1 MIVLPLLFLVQAQ
14 SLDQARLDS
23 VASMRAA
30 ARVAVT
36 SAPTYSGVASQTTI
50 ETPRLTGR
58 PVIDG
63 ILNDVQWTQAAR
75 LTGFS
80 QYNPVDGK
88 PAEDST
94 VAFVWYADDAIYFGV
109 RAYAPPGTVHGTLAD
124 RDKITNDDHI
134 QFILDT
140 YNDNRRAFVFAVNP
154 LGIQSDGVRSEGNS
168 GGRMMMMMGGGGGG
182 GGGAGGSGVSRL
194 NLTNADLS
202 QDMIWESK
210 GRITDFG
217 YEVEVRIPFKAVRFL
232 PNTHAWGINVVRN
245 TQRNNFQD
253 SWAPVRRGN
262 TSILVQSGRL
272 NAIHD
277 LKRGLVLDVTPVV
290 TSLTSGAPTPIPGTT
305 TNYFNYTSQQRFGG
319 DVRWGL
325 TPNLTLNGTMRPDF
339 SQVEADAGQIPGD
352 VRFSLFFP
360 ELRPFFV
367 EGGENFDAPQQ
378 LVYTRN
384 IVQPVAATK
393 LTGKVGSTDIAVLSA
408 MDGREYSASQT
419 QNPLFNVLRLRR
431 DMGAQSTMGFVLT
444 DRHEGNNFNRVGAVD
459 GRFVFRSV
467 YALAIQAGASQTDTG
482 SGPNFGRLWD
492 ASIDRSGRAYGF
504 RNSLKGLSREFGSR
518 VGFVNRTNV
527 VDYNGNQRYSW
538 FGARGSRVEQVMYS
552 LNGSSI
558 WNYADF
564 FRGAVPLE
572 MRGSLSATAQLRGG
586 WSVSVT
592 PSLTSDRFD
601 STSYAS
607 YYLAR
612 PHGATT
618 DTVKFRP
625 GPTVTSLQWQGRI
638 STPQFSTFAA
648 NVSSTYGTDAE
659 YLESAVA
666 TRLDVSANLDLRP
679 TSSMR
684 ATLTM
689 LHQEFRRERDKSA
702 ILMTNIPRLR
712 VEYQLTRTLLARFV
726 GQYENRTRDAYRD
739 PVTNAPILF
748 KSSTGKF
755 SATSRT
761 VTNNMRAD
769 WLIAYLPSPGRVI
782 YVGYGASLTQTDP
795 FSFSDRPERTSDGLF
810 VKLSYQFR
818 VQ

>member
-1 MIVLPLLFLVQAQ
+1 MKSGGSRTGAVGSATTVNCAIV
-14 SLDQARLDS
+14 
-23 VASMRAA
+23 
-30 ARVAVT
+30 
-36 SAPTYSGVASQTTI
+36 G
-50 ETPRLTGR
+50 
-58 PVIDG
+58 
-63 ILNDVQWTQAAR
+63 
-75 LTGFS
+75 
-80 QYNPVDGK
+80 
-88 PAEDST
+88 
-94 VAFVWYADDAIYFGV
+94 
-109 RAYAPPGTVHGTLAD
+109 YAPAGTVHGTLAD

-168 GGRMMMMMGGGGGG
+168 GGGRMMMMMMGGGGGG
-182 GGGAGGSGVSRL
+182 GGGGGFSRL
-194 NLTNADLS
+194 NLNNADLS

-232 PNTHAWGINVVRN
+232 PSEHSWGINVVRN

-262 TSILVQSGRL
+262 SSILVQSGRL
-272 NAIHD
+272 NGLHD

-290 TSLTSGAPTPIPGTT
+290 TSLTSGAPTAIPGTT
-305 TNYFNYTSQQRFGG
+305 TNYFTYTSQQHVGG

-325 TPNLTLNGTMRPDF
+325 TPNLTLNGTVRPDF

-393 LTGKVGSTDIAVLSA
+393 LTGKVGSTDIALLSA
-408 MDGREYSASQT
+408 MDGREYSANKSD
-419 QNPLFNVLRLRR
+419 NPLFNVLRLRR

-444 DRHEGNNFNRVGAVD
+444 DRHEGSNFNRVGAVD
-459 GRFVFRSV
+459 GRIVFRSV
-467 YALAIQAGASQTDTG
+467 YALAFQAGASQTDAG

-492 ASIDRSGRAYGF
+492 ASIDRSGRSYGF

-538 FGARGSRVEQVMYS
+538 FGPRGSRVEQVMWS
-552 LNGSSI
+552 INGSSI

-564 FRGAVPLE
+564 FRGGVPLE

-601 STSYAS
+601 STSYAG

-612 PHGATT
+612 STGATT

-625 GPTVTSLQWQGRI
+625 GPTVASMQWQGRI
-638 STPQFSTFAA
+638 STPQFSKFAA
-648 NVSSTYGTDAE
+648 NINSTYGTDAE
-659 YLESAVA
+659 YLESARA

-684 ATLTM
+684 ATVTM

-702 ILMTNIPRLR
+702 ILMTNIPRIR
-712 VEYQLTRTLLARFV
+712 VEYQLTRTMLVRFV

-739 PVTNAPILF
+739 PVSNAPILF
-748 KSSTGKF
+748 RSSTGTY
-755 SATSRT
+755 SASTRT
-761 VTNNMRAD
+761 VTNAMRAD
-769 WLIAYLPSPGRVI
+769 WLFAYLPSPGRVI
-782 YVGYGASLTQTDP
+782 YVGYGASLKQTDP